1 MTTSTRPR
9 FLDFLPR
16 RPGGVAVLLLL
27 LWTLVLAPRVLAAD
41 AGHTVVLRAH
51 ITIGNTG
58 DVAVAPY
65 VFRLSMPADNHAQQR
80 MLGIEYGQG
89 DGYRVDGHANGVD
102 KYMTFNWALPPRSRL
117 EREVA
122 FVLRVAPYDYRR
134 APLPGPRGP
143 DATFRKP
150 SLYVESEAAEVVAIA
165 RDIKRRHATPEARLR
180 AAFRYPQERLR
191 YQTMPNRGALHALR
205 TGVGDCTE
213 YAAIFVAIAR
223 AMGYPARLTSEFLFS
238 QRNSFTLPNHHAAEV
253 WLNGQWLP
261 VDPNLALEPALGYGF
276 GQGAA
281 SKVVLKRD
289 GAWTW
294 AQQTPGLPA
303 SYRRKHVDVD
313 IKWTVEER
321 R

>member
-1 MTTSTRPR
+1 VTTTARPR
-9 FLDFLPR
+9 LLEFLLR
-16 RPGGVAVLLLL
+16 RPGGLVVLLSL
-27 LWTLVLAPRVLAAD
+27 LWVLVLAPGVSAAE

-51 ITIGNTG
+51 VTIENAG

-65 VFRLSMPADNHAQQR
+65 VFRLTVPADNHAQQR
-80 MLGIEYGQG
+80 LLRIEYGQR
-89 DGYRVDGHANGVD
+89 DGYRVDDHGNGVD
-102 KYMTFNWALPPRSRL
+102 KYMTFNWTLPPRSRL

-134 APLPGPRGP
+134 APLSGARGP
-143 DATFRKP
+143 GDSFIEP

-165 RDIKRRHATPEARLR
+165 RDIKRRHATPEAQLR
-180 AAFRYPQERLR
+180 AAFKYPQEHLR

-205 TGVGDCTE
+205 AGVGDCTE

-238 QRNSFTLPNHHAAEV
+238 QRTSFPLPNHHAAEV